1 MGHSVTQS
9 PQEEHNS
16 SPTPYASWT
25 QPTSPQ
31 KRSQPSGRLPG
42 ASPPACSQELCP
54 APPALTLSSH
64 PLLSL
69 TGTQTSFPESRSEP
83 AGPSGA
89 SGDPWASTSVG
100 RGDQAS
106 WAGSALLAG
115 LQAGVS
121 AGAGRDTK
129 GLALK
134 GAGPCSIL
142 VGQGEGYREEVDGWD
157 PEGWDPP
164 PPGAGLEQHWG
175 WGCWCEREAAKG
187 TGSDTGISKICSFS
201 T

>member
-9 PQEEHNS
+9 PQEEQNS

-42 ASPPACSQELCP
+42 ASPPACSQELCL

-69 TGTQTSFPESRSEP
+69 TGTQTSFLESRSEP

-115 LQAGVS
+115 LQAGVC
-121 AGAGRDTK
+121 RD
-129 GLALK
+129 
-134 GAGPCSIL
+134 
-142 VGQGEGYREEVDGWD
+142 GQGHKRPGPQGSRPLLHPSWPTRGVQRGGGWLG
-157 PEGWDPP
+157 P
-164 PPGAGLEQHWG
+164 
-175 WGCWCEREAAKG
+175 
-187 TGSDTGISKICSFS
+187 
-201 T
+201 